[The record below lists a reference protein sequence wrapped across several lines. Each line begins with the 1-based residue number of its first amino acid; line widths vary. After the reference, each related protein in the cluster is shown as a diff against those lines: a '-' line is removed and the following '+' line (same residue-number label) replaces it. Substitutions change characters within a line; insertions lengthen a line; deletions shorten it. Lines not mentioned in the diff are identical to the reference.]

1 MRFRSAIIAAVS
13 LVAIVGAA
21 VTETARASGAYTSLT
36 TSNAA
41 ACARACA
48 EDGICMAWS
57 FHAEN
62 QCQLSAVVTAEP
74 IEAQASGF
82 SSRAP
87 AALRPITPVSH
98 AQTAPPPSPT
108 APQAMVQAPVSEDP
122 IIAEPEQD
130 DLVLLGGPSEGDLRL
145 GLR

>member
-1 MRFRSAIIAAVS
+1 MLLRSAFIGAVS
-13 LVAIVGAA
+13 LVAIVTVATA
-21 VTETARASGAYTSLT
+21 SETTRIPGVYASLS

-48 EDGICMAWS
+48 EDGICMSWS

-62 QCQLSAVVTAEP
+62 QCRLSAVVSAEP
-74 IEAQASGF
+74 IGALASGF

-87 AALRPITPVSH
+87 AALRPPIVYAEAVPQAPV
-98 AQTAPPPSPT
+98 
-108 APQAMVQAPVSEDP
+108 APQAAPETPAGEAPASIEAED
-122 IIAEPEQD
+122 D
-130 DLVLLGGPSEGDLRL
+130 TLVLLGGPGEGDLRL

>member
-1 MRFRSAIIAAVS
+1 MLLRSVFLGAVS
-13 LVAIVGAA
+13 FAA
-21 VTETARASGAYTSLT
+21 VTAAAASETARMPGAYISLT

-62 QCQLSAVVTAEP
+62 QCQLSAVVSAEP
-74 IEAQASGF
+74 VQALASGF

-87 AALRPITPVSH
+87 AALRPPIVY
-98 AQTAPPPSPT
+98 AEA
-108 APQAMVQAPVSEDP
+108 APQAPFAPQAAPETPAGEAPARVE
-122 IIAEPEQD
+122 AEENN
-130 DLVLLGGPSEGDLRL
+130 LVLLGGPGEGDLRPS
-145 GLR
+145 LR